1 MATPPQNATVY
12 ELVLAQD
19 VSMATDFY
27 TIAQDIRFFQLG
39 SMQIQWAGNDSNT
52 GVFRPQVSID
62 QVCWCDLLSAANWA
76 TTSLTDNCAFYAFD
90 VAPFP
95 YMRLYYKANSN
106 TAGLF
111 TVKTFFKKQ
120 NTGG

>member
-1 MATPPQNATVY
+1 MAFPPQNATVY
-12 ELVLAQD
+12 ELTLAQD
-19 VSMATDFY
+19 VSMGTDFY

-62 QVCWCDLLSAANWA
+62 QVCWCDLLSAGNWA
-76 TTSLTDNCAFYAFD
+76 TSSLTDNCAFYAFD

-106 TAGLF
+106 TTGLL